1 LVTVASAL
9 AMLVAGFAL
18 TVGVVGGITF
28 VVMLLLGYGIE
39 GLYFSNPADPSTWE
53 PDPALP
59 DPRAWPVW
67 VAPSVILLAGLVGVL
82 AAIAGPARLGAGSF
96 GDHVT
101 GVSTL
106 TVDGAD
112 PGRHR
117 ALLRVALHWAVLLV
131 VGALF
136 GWGWG
141 LLSVLAV
148 WAPAVGP
155 SRRSVVDR
163 LLGLVPLV
171 QVDAKLGVPFG
182 TRRPD

>member
-1 LVTVASAL
+1 M

-18 TVGVVGGITF
+18 TVGVVGGVTF
-28 VVMLLLGYGIE
+28 LVMLLLGYGIE

-53 PDPALP
+53 PDPTLP

-67 VAPSVILLAGLVGVL
+67 VAPSVILLAALAGVL
-82 AAIAGPARLGAGSF
+82 AAVAGPARLGAGSF

-101 GVSTL
+101 GITTL
-106 TVDGAD
+106 TADGSE
-112 PGRHR
+112 PGRRR
-117 ALLRVALHWAVLLV
+117 ALLRVALFWAVLLL
-131 VGALF
+131 VGGPL
-136 GWGWG
+136 GWAWG
-141 LLSVLAV
+141 LLAVLVV
-148 WAPAVGP
+148 WAPALGA
-155 SRRSVVDR
+155 SRRSGVDR